1 MEDTDNEGIG
11 NFLDEM
17 KEDIKTNKLDEVA
30 DRMPWLLSVAMETDN
45 RDLFVIEGMLRL
57 NIRRG
62 RTILK
67 YLKKKSSK
75 MEKEEANDILKRASS
90 ALVDMTILSKDY
102 LRDGDKTNFFDS
114 VSQAYLTVLEIN
126 ETLRLGV
133 RE

>member
-11 NFLDEM
+11 SFLDEM
-17 KEDIKTNKLDEVA
+17 KGDIETNKLDEA
-30 DRMPWLLSVAMETDN
+30 FDRMPWLLSVAMETDN

-57 NIRRG
+57 NIERV
-62 RTILK
+62 RTIFK

-75 MEKEEANDILKRASS
+75 MEKEEAKDILKRALS

-114 VSQAYLTVLEIN
+114 VSQAYLTVQEIK
-126 ETLRLGV
+126 ETLRRGV

>member
-11 NFLDEM
+11 SFLDEM
-17 KEDIKTNKLDEVA
+17 KGDIETNKLDEAA

-57 NIRRG
+57 NIERG
-62 RTILK
+62 RTILD
-67 YLKKKSSK
+67 YLKKKSGK
-75 MEKEEANDILKRASS
+75 MEEEEAKDILKGALS
-90 ALVDMTILSKDY
+90 ALVGMTILSKDY
-102 LRDGDKTNFFDS
+102 LREGDKTNFFDS
-114 VSQAYLTVLEIN
+114 VSQASLTLQEIK